1 MDTSGASIS
10 LGLTFFASSFGASP
24 LVIGVTA
31 SAYRLLYV
39 FFCQFFGKLS
49 DRVSRKKLTQMACL
63 SFAVLHFFVP
73 FCRSLYQLIILFPLT
88 GIILAALW
96 PAFEAWI
103 GDRRDGRPLAKRIS
117 IFNLFWTGG
126 LMIGYLGG
134 GYIGYLGGVQSRP
147 LFYFASISALCA
159 AAMLTIQP
167 DPRSERQEAESKEQK
182 SASREQC
189 APDRQLVTRYL
200 HLSWLANAISY
211 FALSMIRY
219 IFPKYIYQQV
229 NELGITLRM
238 APLMS
243 GLLILC
249 QVAAQFFMFF
259 ILGTTEKWRLKFAP
273 LVIFQILGSLGFLF
287 IWFSNSPAFWAIGLI
302 LIGLNIGVT
311 YSSSMYYGLY
321 ESADPGNKSGWH
333 ESILHSGTVIGP
345 SIGGALASYA
355 NLKSPYLLCAAAIVV
370 GIPIQLFI
378 LRRKRGTLT
387 SNQSV

>member
-73 FCRSLYQLIILFPLT
+73 FCRSLYQLVILFPLT

-103 GDRRDGRPLAKRIS
+103 GERRDGRPLAKRIS

-159 AAMLTIQP
+159 AAVITIQP
-167 DPRSERQEAESKEQK
+167 DPRSERQEAESKEQE
-182 SASREQC
+182 SAGREQGD
-189 APDRQLVTRYL
+189 PDRQLVNRYL
-200 HLSWLANAISY
+200 HLSWLANAIGY

-302 LIGLNIGVT
+302 FIGLSIGVT

-321 ESADPGNKSGWH
+321 ESTDPGNKSGWH

-345 SIGGALASYA
+345 SIGGTLASYA
-355 NLKSPYLLCAAAIVV
+355 NLKSPYLFCAVAIVV

-387 SNQSV
+387 SDQSA